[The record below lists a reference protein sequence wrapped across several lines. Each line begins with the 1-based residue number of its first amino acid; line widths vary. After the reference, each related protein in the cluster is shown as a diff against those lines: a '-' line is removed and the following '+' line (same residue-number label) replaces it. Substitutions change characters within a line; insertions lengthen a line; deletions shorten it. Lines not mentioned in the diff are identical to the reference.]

1 MSHFTLTLLAWSARA
16 FGVERQNAIQFAADG
31 NREAARR
38 WGEYARQ
45 SYATIRKI
53 MNETQPKNTTP

>member
-16 FGVERQNAIQFAADG
+16 FGVERQNAIEFAKQG

-45 SYATIRKI
+45 SYATISKI
-53 MNETQPKNTTP
+53 LNQTEPTEP

>member
-1 MSHFTLTLLAWSARA
+1 MTHFTLTLLAWSARA
-16 FGVERQNAIQFAADG
+16 FGVGRNNAIEFAKNG

-45 SYATIRKI
+45 SYATIKKI
-53 MNETQPKNTTP
+53 LGDAKP

>member
-16 FGVERQNAIQFAADG
+16 FGVERHNAIEFAAQG

-45 SYATIRKI
+45 SYATIHKI
-53 MNETQPKNTTP
+53 LNQTEPTEP

>member
-1 MSHFTLTLLAWSARA
+1 MNHLTLTILAWSART
-16 FGVERQNAIQFAADG
+16 FGVERQNAIDFAKDG

-45 SYATIRKI
+45 SYATIQKI
-53 MNETQPKNTTP
+53 LGDAKP

>member
-16 FGVERQNAIQFAADG
+16 FGVERHNAIQFAKDG

-45 SYATIRKI
+45 SYATIHKI
-53 MNETQPKNTTP
+53 LNQTEPTKP